1 MSHFNHH
8 KFVARQNHFRQLQR
22 PRILRLYRDLLKQI
36 NQFVTVT
43 NPYDKIL
50 TEQLIENTRQDFR
63 KNKSEQRPRHLIKF
77 MTSKRELL
85 YDLRDANDSVDRADE
100 IEPNIKFS
108 LNDHMRK
115 VYRIVVEAHYKE

>member
-8 KFVARQNHFRQLQR
+8 KVVARQNHFRQLQR

-43 NPYDKIL
+43 NPYDRIL
-50 TEQLIENTRQDFR
+50 TEQLTENTRQDFR
-63 KNKSEQRPRHLIKF
+63 RNKREQRPKHLIKF
-77 MTSKRELL
+77 MTCKRELL
-85 YDLRDANDSVDRADE
+85 HDLRDANNSIDKADE
-100 IEPNIKFS
+100 IELNQKFA

-115 VYRIVVEAHYKE
+115 VYRIVVEAHY